1 MPLLA
6 AENVVSRL
14 LPESRHGL
22 KKLALLSLWPSVY
35 NGIRPSEDRRTPRLE
50 PERPILPELPVF

>member
-6 AENVVSRL
+6 AGNVVSRL
-14 LPESRHGL
+14 LPESWHGL

-35 NGIRPSEDRRTPRLE
+35 NGTCLSEDWRTPRLE
-50 PERPILPELPVF
+50 PERPILPGLAVF